1 MLFSK
6 FLENRRSTREY
17 KNTKVEKNKLEMLM
31 DFAEKLE
38 SGYGNEGIRF
48 LLYEDGKKIYKNLK
62 GKAGYAG
69 VMINSPHYIGLQTN
83 DDNKETIIKAA
94 YAMETLLTK
103 AYQLDL
109 GSCWINIMDTPYED
123 KEMLFNGKNKHIN
136 YIVAIGYPKDESRIA
151 GVANSD
157 GLENEDIGY
166 LNTIR
171 PFKEKK
177 YFVEKSTSSRL
188 SVKDIIFE
196 NKFGKSIE
204 ADELERRGLDELF
217 YYVRYAPSNKNKQPW
232 RFILKNDSVEL
243 AVIDPK
249 DKNNLTDAGIMM
261 YYFEEMAKNIGF
273 KGIWEFKE
281 LEINSYD
288 DINYSIIAKYNL

>member
-17 KNTKVEKNKLEMLM
+17 SDKMVENDKLEMLM
-31 DFAEKLE
+31 DFAEKLQ
-38 SGYGNEGIRF
+38 SGYGNDGIRF
-48 LLYEDGKKIYKNLK
+48 ILYEDGEKIYENLK
-62 GKAGYAG
+62 GVAGYAG
-69 VMINSPHYIGLQTN
+69 VMINSPHYIGLQT
-83 DDNKETIIKAA
+83 DNEDKETIIKAA

-109 GSCWINIMDTPYED
+109 GSCWINIMDTPYD
-123 KEMLFNGKNKHIN
+123 SKEILFNGKNKHIN
-136 YIVAIGYPKDESRIA
+136 YIVAIGYSKDKSKISQI
-151 GVANSD
+151 ANSN

-188 SVKDIIFE
+188 SVKDIVFDS
-196 NKFGKSIE
+196 KFGKSIDP
-204 ADELERRGLDELF
+204 DELDKRGLDELF

-232 RFILKNDSVEL
+232 RFILKNNKVNL

-261 YYFEEMAKNIGF
+261 YYFEEMAKSIGF
-273 KGIWEFKE
+273 KSSWDFIEGDIQEEDGITF
-281 LEINSYD
+281 
-288 DINYSIIAKYNL
+288 SILGEYKL

>member
-17 KNTKVEKNKLEMLM
+17 SDKRVENDKLEMLM
-31 DFAEKLE
+31 DFAEKLQ
-38 SGYGNEGIRF
+38 SGYGNDGIRF
-48 LLYEDGKKIYKNLK
+48 ILYEDGKKIYENLK
-62 GKAGYAG
+62 GVAGYAG
-69 VMINSPHYIGLQTN
+69 VMINSPHYIGLQT
-83 DDNKETIIKAA
+83 DNEDKETIIKAA

-109 GSCWINIMDTPYED
+109 GSCWINIIDTPYD
-123 KEMLFNGKNKHIN
+123 SKEILFNGKNKHIN
-136 YIVAIGYPKDESRIA
+136 YIVAIGYPKDKSKISQI
-151 GVANSD
+151 ANSN

-188 SVKDIIFE
+188 SVKDIVFDS
-196 NKFGKSIE
+196 KFGKSIDP
-204 ADELERRGLDELF
+204 DELDKRGLDELF

-232 RFILKNDSVEL
+232 RFILKNNKVNL

-249 DKNNLTDAGIMM
+249 DKNNLTDAGTMM
-261 YYFEEMAKNIGF
+261 YYFEEMAKSIGF
-273 KGIWEFKE
+273 KSSWDFIEGDIQVEDGITF
-281 LEINSYD
+281 
-288 DINYSIIAKYNL
+288 SILGEYKL